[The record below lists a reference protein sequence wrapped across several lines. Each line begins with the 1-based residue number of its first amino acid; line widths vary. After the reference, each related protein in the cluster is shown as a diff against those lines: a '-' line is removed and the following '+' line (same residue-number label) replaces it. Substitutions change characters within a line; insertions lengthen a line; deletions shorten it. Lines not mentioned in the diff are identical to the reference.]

1 MKLYYH
7 QTAGGAEYYCLTP
20 VEKQPDGTVEG
31 TEVGDLRT
39 AVIRVDGNEIELITR
54 NIFVEGIK
62 IVID

>member
-20 VEKQPDGTVEG
+20 VEKQPDDTEG